1 MLSKRFIGYEG
12 SRRTQAPPVLRTAT
26 IASIDFRSVPIRY
39 RIGCSTPMLFLN
51 SVALKDVELDFAGT
65 QIQITKD
72 ERLIVI
78 RSTDWTEADLSCI
91 FGYAGLQIADI

>member
-1 MLSKRFIGYEG
+1 
-12 SRRTQAPPVLRTAT
+12 
-26 IASIDFRSVPIRY
+26 
-39 RIGCSTPMLFLN
+39 MLFLN